1 MFCKIMKKRLIHAL
15 GALGSLAV
23 LASAPAAK
31 ALNVSGF
38 ATPEDLVSF
47 LLVPGWTA
55 VPGSVSL
62 VEAAGSGSVGF
73 FNDGASAVGL
83 NEGVILTSGLI
94 TNALP
99 PNDVTDSSGP
109 GTLSSLSFDVIAPSS
124 SISWTYVFASEE
136 YEEWVESSFN
146 DLFTLSINGTNIAF
160 VPGTTD
166 EVRINNVNQNSN
178 TAFYKSNY
186 LIPAF
191 ETQYDGM
198 TIPLTAVASGL
209 TPGQTYTITFMVT
222 DIGDDIYDSAVFIDA
237 NSVSF
242 PGGSI
247 EDPLLPPMPMEPDD
261 PWVFPAIVVT
271 DPDQDFWYDPIV
283 SIGYI
288 YSVDGGPLFDK
299 FTGPDLP
306 HNDSY
311 ELFSTA
317 GACSNDPN
325 DFNVALGTATQL
337 AGFTL
342 PNLPC
347 FAVKGINPVNLLD
360 PMNTTAFVAALS
372 FNAPGMPVVTQLPIN
387 FNYQPVPS
395 PLSLFGAA
403 AAFGSLRKLRS
414 FSSQLK
420 RHSLS

>member
-1 MFCKIMKKRLIHAL
+1 MQKRLIHAL

-73 FNDGASAVGL
+73 FTDGASAVGL

-99 PNDVTDSSGP
+99 PNDVTNSSGP

-136 YEEWVESSFN
+136 YEEYVGSMFN
-146 DLFTLSINGTNIAF
+146 DLFTLSIDGTNIAF

-186 LIPAF
+186 PIGAAPF

-209 TPGQTYTITFMVT
+209 TPGQTYTISFMVT
-222 DIGDDIYDSAVFIDA
+222 DIGDGIFVYAVFIDA

-242 PGGSI
+242 PGGSM
-247 EDPLLPPMPMEPDD
+247 EDPLLPPPPMDPDD
-261 PWVFPAIVVT
+261 PWVFPSIVVT
-271 DPDQDFWYDPIV
+271 DPEQDFWYDPIV

-306 HNDSY
+306 HNTTFD
-311 ELFSTA
+311 LFSTA

-325 DFNVALGTATQL
+325 DFNVALGTATEL
-337 AGFTL
+337 VGFSL

-372 FNAPGMPVVTQLPIN
+372 FNTTGMPVVTQLPIN
-387 FNYQPVPS
+387 FDYQPAAVPS

-403 AAFGSLRKLRS
+403 AAFGSFRKLRS

-420 RHSLS
+420 RHSLT